1 MELRIRK
8 LFHSRRWK
16 SQQHAD
22 SSELDLHSV
31 PYTTATS
38 QNRLPVIISHA
49 LRKSS
54 VGKRQID
61 LPTDLRSFSYQSTL
75 PGKPPQL
82 GERPQRGNG
91 PVKFQT
97 SRRLSSG
104 EILITQHDYDRTLED
119 IRQGDII
126 LAGKERKNP
135 RTMSQPSA
143 SMPRPKLAVL
153 STAPNSP
160 RAPSAFSPVCQPMHQ
175 YPQNCHH
182 PGSLSAS
189 SNFMHERQWSVEH
202 PSPSAGSGS
211 EVMGLGISSP
221 THSLFPRHL
230 ASTTSLLE
238 PHEESNPTLQ
248 ALWKAEHSRLASM
261 YGGDGVEG
269 AISELEKCRSPSTSH
284 YDSRTMTT
292 YILDASPSS
301 TVSLQ
306 QGAYR
311 QHDFGRAGVPLRSHM
326 STSNL
331 ELGYRDD
338 KSEGSS
344 RNRHSF
350 LSNSGGSSS
359 FTTRTSVVD
368 ESPMTRDDVRRIVDD
383 MRMTYLQALEAE
395 VPPPLERL
403 PDLPIP
409 KSRVKKQTQS
419 LASSASVESGLR
431 SMAGRSRTTSWQTPS
446 THATSWRGSTLSP
459 SIRPQKK
466 RASSGH
472 SRKTSTQ
479 HVAAIT
485 TLSPIKASPARPKR
499 DDASQDTSI
508 GLKRADSTT
517 LGSLAK
523 ELKILDNR
531 SSSTSSHPTFPSS
544 PTFYDSSSSE
554 SIPETY
560 KNTPL
565 VTARPLTPPAT
576 LTPCTPQKRVGS
588 FDASAGGS
596 SWREESN
603 RLFADADIDLA
614 LDLDNF
620 ESLCDEFFNS
630 PTLPSNQFS
639 HVSSQTGYGSG
650 RGTFAAGTAVRSPQ
664 SNVVNSPLTRHSP
677 SMNTAPPGMF

>member
-1 MELRIRK
+1 MESRIRK
-8 LFHSRRWK
+8 LFHSRRSK
-16 SQQHAD
+16 SQHHAD
-22 SSELDLHSV
+22 HSELDLHSI
-31 PYTTATS
+31 PYTTATPQS
-38 QNRLPVIISHA
+38 RLPVIISHA
-49 LRKSS
+49 LRRSS
-54 VGKRQID
+54 LGKRQSD
-61 LPTDLRSFSYQSTL
+61 LTTDLRSFSYQSTL

-104 EILITQHDYDRTLED
+104 EVLISQHDYDRTLED

-135 RTMSQPSA
+135 RALSQPSA
-143 SMPRPKLAVL
+143 SMPRPRLAVL
-153 STAPNSP
+153 SSAPNSP
-160 RAPSAFSPVCQPMHQ
+160 RSQSAFSPVRQLADQ
-175 YPQNCHH
+175 SPQNEYY
-182 PGSLSAS
+182 PRSPPAS
-189 SNFMHERQWSVEH
+189 SNFMHERQWSVEQ
-202 PSPSAGSGS
+202 SYPSAVSGP

-221 THSLFPRHL
+221 THSLFPRHM
-230 ASTTSLLE
+230 ASTASLLE
-238 PHEESNPTLQ
+238 PHEEGNPTLQ
-248 ALWKAEHSRLASM
+248 ALWRAEHSRLTSI
-261 YGGDGVEG
+261 YGEDGVEG

-284 YDSRTMTT
+284 YDSRSMTPF
-292 YILDASPSS
+292 ILDPSPSS

-306 QGAYR
+306 QSPCL
-311 QHDFGRAGVPLRSHM
+311 QHDFGRARTPLRSHM

-338 KSEGSS
+338 NSDGSS

-350 LSNSGGSSS
+350 LSNSGGSSF
-359 FTTRTSVVD
+359 FTTRTSMVE
-368 ESPMTRDDVRRIVDD
+368 ESPMTRDDLRRIVDD

-431 SMAGRSRTTSWQTPS
+431 SMAGRSRTTSWQPPS
-446 THATSWRGSTLSP
+446 TSRRTSAFSP

-479 HVAAIT
+479 PVAGIT
-485 TLSPIKASPARPKR
+485 ALSPIKASPARPKR
-499 DDASQDTSI
+499 VDANQEIST

-531 SSSTSSHPTFPSS
+531 SSTNSSHPTLPSS

-554 SIPETY
+554 SIPEIY
-560 KNTPL
+560 KNAPL
-565 VTARPLTPPAT
+565 VAVKPLTSPAPP
-576 LTPCTPQKRVGS
+576 TPRTPQQRVES
-588 FDASAGGS
+588 FDASAGDTS
-596 SWREESN
+596 SHEESN
-603 RLFADADIDLA
+603 RFFADADIDLA

-630 PTLPSNQFS
+630 PTLSSDNFS
-639 HVSSQTGYGSG
+639 HVSFETGDG
-650 RGTFAAGTAVRSPQ
+650 RMKDSPVAGTPILSPYL
-664 SNVVNSPLTRHSP
+664 NEVNFPLPFHTP